1 MTRIHRFIIAGMALV
16 CGLAASSARA
26 ANPAVLNVDSLLSFY
41 LLGDT
46 QELRTDKIDGDSL
59 SSVHLTQI
67 RGGVEAQRHLNHQE
81 TVWVVRGA
89 GRLTLDGEKYK
100 VAAGTVVTI
109 PPGTSHSFY
118 NMGKI
123 PAVVISVF
131 SPGFDG
137 KDRVYENSN
146 GH

>member
-1 MTRIHRFIIAGMALV
+1 MNRIHRLTIAGIVLA
-16 CGLAASSARA
+16 CGFAASSARA
-26 ANPAVLNVDSLLSFY
+26 ANPAVLNIDSLLSVY

-46 QELRTDKIDGDSL
+46 QDMRTDKIDDDSL

-67 RGGVEAQRHLNHQE
+67 RDGVQEQRHLNHQE

-89 GRLTLDGEKYK
+89 VRLTLDADKYK

-109 PPGTSHSFY
+109 PPGVSHSFY
-118 NMGKI
+118 SMGKI
-123 PAVVISVF
+123 PAVIISVF

-137 KDRVYENSN
+137 KDRVYENSK